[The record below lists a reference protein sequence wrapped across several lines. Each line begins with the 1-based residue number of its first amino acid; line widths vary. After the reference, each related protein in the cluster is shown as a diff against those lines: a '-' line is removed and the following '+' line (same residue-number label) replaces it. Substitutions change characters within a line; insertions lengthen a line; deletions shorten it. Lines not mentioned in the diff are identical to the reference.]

1 MGYPFPMQGD
11 LPNPGIEPMS
21 LVSPALAGGFFT
33 PGSPGKPK
41 KRKKQVRKGETLVQR
56 NRYKLF
62 VLGSFMIPLLP
73 TSVALSATRPTN
85 THPSSALTTDLYL
98 IDYIKFLIFRTFF
111 YIPSAWTTLSAP
123 SAITFLS
130 VSPLSSPPCAH
141 PFLFC
146 ASSCLP
152 WALSA
157 LYCLPHST
165 RHPVLDPCIS
175 LSGSST
181 RPGILKDKEYAF
193 HSSFPRACETVSY
206 ITNSW

>member
-1 MGYPFPMQGD
+1 MGNTCKPMAVSFQCMTKSTTNNNNNNNKKRRKKRILILGYPFPMQGD

-41 KRKKQVRKGETLVQR
+41 ERKKQVRKGETLVQR

-62 VLGSFMIPLLP
+62 VLGSFRIPLLP

-111 YIPSAWTTLSAP
+111 YIPSA
-123 SAITFLS
+123 
-130 VSPLSSPPCAH
+130 
-141 PFLFC
+141 
-146 ASSCLP
+146 
-152 WALSA
+152 
-157 LYCLPHST
+157 
-165 RHPVLDPCIS
+165 
-175 LSGSST
+175 
-181 RPGILKDKEYAF
+181 
-193 HSSFPRACETVSY
+193 
-206 ITNSW
+206 